1 MADAFGA
8 GRRHGGAYRLMIA
21 PAVLLVGAFYV
32 VPILRVLVIS
42 VTELALGFANLPVRR
57 REPGDP
63 PGARHDVRGAV
74 LTSALALLLGYVLA
88 YFLTVTRPGLR
99 RIAMFCVL
107 VPFWLSVLVRAFAW
121 ITILRKEGVLNSA
134 LIGSGLID
142 EPLSLVYNRLGVVIG
157 MVHYMTPY
165 AVLVLY
171 AHMQSID
178 RRLTDAARILG
189 ASPAQAF
196 WRVFAPLSLPG
207 LLAATILVFIF
218 SLGFYVTPALLGAGK
233 TIMIAEYVGVQIE
246 TTLRWGVAT
255 AMSGVLLGSVLLLVV
270 ALGRVMPVQSLLGG
284 GVK

>member
-1 MADAFGA
+1 
-8 GRRHGGAYRLMIA
+8 MIA

-42 VTELALGFANLPVRR
+42 VTEPALGFANYQFVAESPAIRR
-57 REPGDP
+57 VLGTTF
-63 PGARHDVRGAV
+63 AVAV

>member
-1 MADAFGA
+1 MASLAP
-8 GRRHGGAYRLMIA
+8 RRQLRTYRLLVV
-21 PAVLLVGAFYV
+21 PAVAAVVAFYI
-32 VPILRVLVIS
+32 VPIVRVLTIS
-42 VTELALGFANLPVRR
+42 VTEPKLGLDNYVTIATS
-57 REPGDP
+57 
-63 PGARHDVRGAV
+63 GAIQRVLLTTLQV
-74 LTSALALLLGYVLA
+74 SLLTSAVALVLA
-88 YFLTVTRPGLR
+88 YALAYYLTTVRAGLR
-99 RIAMFCVL
+99 RAIFFCVL

-142 EPLSLVYNRLGVVIG
+142 EPLSLVYNRVGVVIG

-255 AMSGVLLGSVLLLVV
+255 AMSGVLLASVLLLVM